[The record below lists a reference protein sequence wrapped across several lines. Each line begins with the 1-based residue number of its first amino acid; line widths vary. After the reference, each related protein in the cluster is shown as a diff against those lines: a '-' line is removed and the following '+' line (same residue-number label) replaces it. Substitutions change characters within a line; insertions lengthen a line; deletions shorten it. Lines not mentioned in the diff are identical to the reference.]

1 MGAFNGEETSLK
13 VFHFTGKPVFSFS
26 GGIKN
31 AIAKNRFRRME
42 KVSNRKSN
50 TNLNSGFS
58 NSF

>member
-1 MGAFNGEETSLK
+1 MGAFNGEGTSLK

-42 KVSNRKSN
+42 KV
-50 TNLNSGFS
+50 
-58 NSF
+58 